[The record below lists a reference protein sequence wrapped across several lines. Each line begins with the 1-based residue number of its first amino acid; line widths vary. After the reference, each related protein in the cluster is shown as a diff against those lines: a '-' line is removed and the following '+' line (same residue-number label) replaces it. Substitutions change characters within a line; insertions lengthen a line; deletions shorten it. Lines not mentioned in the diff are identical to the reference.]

1 MSAPDWSELLP
12 TYATLAGMSAEELA
26 RVSRLADCEATTIK
40 FGISAIGQL
49 IALTAGANQLSQE
62 NASAI
67 GWLLASLGTLS
78 ERLSETENGV
88 DTELRRRGKAA

>member
-12 TYATLAGMSAEELA
+12 SDAAFSAMTTEELG

-67 GWLLASLGTLS
+67 GWLLASLGILS

-88 DTELRRRGKAA
+88 DTELRRREKAA